1 MKQLKTPLSG
11 IKTEIIALCDYASVS
26 REGKLSI
33 NGIFDEL
40 RIQKF
45 PGGIARAF
53 LVATINGM
61 PNHQYSLTLKVEG
74 ENDGSPRGEASKSPL
89 KDLALKAVT
98 SPNGKSNLVIELI
111 NLGFEKEGDYRFK
124 IYAGNQEVG
133 STLLKVFQKSGE
145 YSLNDIKLPN

>member
-1 MKQLKTPLSG
+1 MNQL
-11 IKTEIIALCDYASVS
+11 KTEIIALCDYANVS

-53 LVATINGM
+53 LVATVDGASNTRYNLI
-61 PNHQYSLTLKVEG
+61 LKVER
-74 ENDGSPRGEASKSPL
+74 ENGGSPRGEAGKTPL
-89 KDLALKAVT
+89 KDLSLNAMT
-98 SPNGKSNLVIELI
+98 SPNGKSNLLIELV

-124 IYAGNQEVG
+124 IYNEEKEIG
-133 STLLKVFQKSGE
+133 STLLKVFQQPGT
-145 YSLNDIKLPN
+145 YSIKDVKLQN